1 MGDPSSKMA
10 REGHLKGHGPQVPG
24 CLLAGPGPV
33 PSLSGPL
40 SLHLQNETVEL
51 DDFQATSNLESL

>member
-24 CLLAGPGPV
+24 CLLADPGPV

-40 SLHLQNETVEL
+40 SLHLQNEMVEL
-51 DDFQATSNLESL
+51 DDF